1 MTIYFVTILGLAG
14 LGYLTAEKKKNY
26 YLAAVFVSF
35 VFLTSF
41 RYAIGFDYFSYRNI
55 YQNVA
60 EWSFHDILRS
70 YWYEPLFFVVCK
82 LFSLTGL
89 SFSFFLIGIDLFLAF
104 SAVWF
109 IGRYSKMPWAS
120 VYFYITLQFL
130 AYNMNL
136 IRQSLAICFFLFAY
150 PFLKDKKIAPFAL
163 LIAIGGLFHNSLW
176 FMAPFFFLLRIKFS
190 WKTVLPLCV
199 CALGAYVCFE
209 PVFAIVQPFI
219 PAKYAAYP
227 GSYFWYASG
236 YEYVIPSLLYFIL
249 LYLFRNKM
257 AENTRAI
264 YLNSALYNLLIS
276 LFITKH
282 FILERFAVYP
292 FTFSLLAIPE
302 ILAAYEQN
310 AAVHCQYGKKYRSI
324 LFLFLLFGMGYFLFA
339 AAKGFHNVYPY
350 VSLLKRA

>member
-1 MTIYFVTILGLAG
+1 MAIYFVTILGLTG
-14 LGYLTAEKKKNY
+14 FGYLTAEKKKKY

-55 YQNVA
+55 YQSVA
-60 EWSFHDILRS
+60 EWSFRDILHF
-70 YWYEPLFFVVCK
+70 YWYEPLFFVTCK

-89 SFSFFLIGIDLFLAF
+89 SFPFFLTGIDLFLAF
-104 SAVWF
+104 CAVWF
-109 IGRYSKMPWAS
+109 IGRYSKMPWVS

-136 IRQSLAICFFLFAY
+136 IRQSIAICFFMFAY
-150 PFLKDKKIAPFAL
+150 PFLKEKKIVPFAI
-163 LIAIGGLFHNSLW
+163 LIFTGGLFHNSLW
-176 FMAPFFFLLRIKFS
+176 FMAPFFFLLTVRFS
-190 WKTVLPLCV
+190 WKTALALC
-199 CALGAYVCFE
+199 ASAFGAYVCFE
-209 PVFAIVQPFI
+209 PAFALIQPYL
-219 PAKYAAYP
+219 PNKYAAYP

-236 YEYVIPSLLYFIL
+236 FEYVIPSFLYFAL
-249 LYLFRNKM
+249 LCLFRGKLSLS
-257 AENTRAI
+257 ARSI

-276 LFITKH
+276 LFLTKH

-302 ILAAYEQN
+302 ILAAYQKE
-310 AAVHCQYGKKYRSI
+310 AALEERSVKKYKGALS
-324 LFLFLLFGMGYFLFA
+324 LFLLFGMGYFLFA